1 MSPRPRDAWVFSVRR
16 FGEHVKWRVAAPL
29 PPRASRVGSARA
41 RRPPTANA
49 ERKQQPCL
57 YSARVEVLEVLV
69 DLLLAERRGAL
80 VPRIAY
86 GIALGADGEED
97 HREQMVDATADW
109 LGRLRPPKGRPS
121 REERIVCCG
130 IVGLQVIQVAPR
142 ARPTR
147 LRARLDGGGS
157 GGGRLASCDQLFV
170 ELPAEIEITCRARDQ
185 WRIARSSAAINRAQR
200 NQRPPSPAELEIS
213 GERLES
219 REPAQSLEPAFE
231 RHVLILDRADGRVRL
246 RHDHS

>member
-1 MSPRPRDAWVFSVRR
+1 MSNMSPRPRDAWVFSVRR

-80 VPRIAY
+80 VPRITY

-130 IVGLQVIQVAPR
+130 IVGLQV
-142 ARPTR
+142 
-147 LRARLDGGGS
+147 DGGGS
-157 GGGRLASCDQLFV
+157 GDRRIASCDQLFV

-185 WRIARSSAAINRAQR
+185 WRIARSSAAIHRAQR

>member
-1 MSPRPRDAWVFSVRR
+1 MHECRSPDHDKHGFRVRR
-16 FGEHVKWRVAAPL
+16 FAEHVKCRVAAPL

-142 ARPTR
+142 A
-147 LRARLDGGGS
+147 
-157 GGGRLASCDQLFV
+157 
-170 ELPAEIEITCRARDQ
+170 
-185 WRIARSSAAINRAQR
+185 
-200 NQRPPSPAELEIS
+200 
-213 GERLES
+213 
-219 REPAQSLEPAFE
+219 
-231 RHVLILDRADGRVRL
+231 
-246 RHDHS
+246 